1 MHMYAYDQWGT
12 AADSTYVELAVE
24 MFSMLADPTR
34 VRIILALQE
43 TELSVGELAEIVDK
57 SPAAVSQHLAK
68 LRLARMV
75 ATRQEGKRVF
85 YRLANEHARQL
96 VADALFQAEH
106 AVEAEPRHHRKSS
119 PTPVTRLRNQAKS

>member
-1 MHMYAYDQWGT
+1 MHMNAGDHPSV
-12 AADSTYVELAVE
+12 AADSDYVELAVE
-24 MFSMLADPTR
+24 MFAMLADPTR

-43 TELSVGELAEIVDK
+43 TELSVGELAEIVAK

-96 VADALFQAEH
+96 VTDAIFQAEH
-106 AVEAEPRHHRKSS
+106 AVEAEPHHHRQSF
-119 PTPVTRLRNQAKS
+119 PAPATRLSDQAGS